1 MRLASTG
8 VDELVGNV
16 LWRFDKRLQAIE
28 EFALDPQGFGTGG
41 PGIVDAK
48 IRLNQA
54 SMRGDRGAEDEAV
67 VDLIRAETREQ
78 WAGTPGLENLTKL
91 YRRAALRKTGCG
103 SRDGRRPPDLR
114 EVLPVARRL
123 LAEVQ
128 GKGRLAPARESIDV
142 TRTLVLHWLSHPE
155 RCQSCDLEDYI
166 ESSEDSRAYFDALLY
181 LVAAIR
187 FRGEQLPVPLF
198 FWWLDYAVG
207 RRQRPQL
214 KPFQAHRPV
223 NSANL
228 VRDVEIQFTIEILRR
243 VGVAPQG
250 EDFSGC
256 EIVAE
261 ALKLHKETVIRIWK
275 ERIWKRPL
283 EPVLRRYLEAV
294 SERTGL
300 VYDAEVSAHPA
311 CA

>member
-16 LWRFDKRLQAIE
+16 RWLFDKRLEVME
-28 EFALDPQGFGTGG
+28 EVALDPQGSGTVGSG
-41 PGIVDAK
+41 KRDAYD
-48 IRLNQA
+48 RLHRA
-54 SMRGDRGAEDEAV
+54 WEMGDKEVEDEAV
-67 VDLIRAETREQ
+67 VDHIRAETREQ
-78 WAGTPGLENLTKL
+78 WSGTLELKLLTKL
-91 YRRAALRKTGCG
+91 YRRVALRKTGCG
-103 SRDGRRPPDLR
+103 S
-114 EVLPVARRL
+114 
-123 LAEVQ
+123 
-128 GKGRLAPARESIDV
+128 
-142 TRTLVLHWLSHPE
+142 
-155 RCQSCDLEDYI
+155 QSCDLEDYI
-166 ESSEDSRAYFDALLY
+166 ESSEAWRAYFDALLY

-214 KPFQAHRPV
+214 RPFQAHRPV

-228 VRDVEIQFTIEILRR
+228 VRDVEIHFTIEILRR

-250 EDFSGC
+250 DDFSDVSYVSGC
-256 EIVAE
+256 RIVAE
-261 ALKLHKETVIRIWK
+261 VLGLSIHSVIRIWK

-311 CA
+311 SA

>member
-8 VDELVGNV
+8 VDELVGNI
-16 LWRFDKRLQAIE
+16 LWRFDKRLEVME
-28 EFALDPQGFGTGG
+28 EIALDPQGSGTVGSG
-41 PGIVDAK
+41 KRDAYE
-48 IRLNQA
+48 RLHRA
-54 SMRGDRGAEDEAV
+54 WEMGDREAEDEAV
-67 VDLIRAETREQ
+67 VDLIRAETREL
-78 WAGTPGLENLTKL
+78 WSGTPGHKFLTKL

-103 SRDGRRPPDLR
+103 SDDGRRPPELW
-114 EVLPVARRL
+114 EVLPVAEHL
-123 LAEVQ
+123 LTDVQ
-128 GKGRLAPARESIDV
+128 GKKRFAPARESIDV
-142 TRTLVLHWLSHPE
+142 TQTLVLHWLSHPE

-166 ESSEDSRAYFDALLY
+166 ERSEDSRAYFDALLY

-214 KPFQAHRPV
+214 RPFPAHRPV

-228 VRDVEIQFTIEILRR
+228 VRDVHIHFTIEILRR